1 MTAQPRGELPPEAGP
16 PPADARPAISGRI
29 LGIDPGAK
37 RIGVA
42 AADLRTGV
50 AVPVTTIDAGADP
63 VEAVAQFA
71 EEQDAQ
77 AIVVGLAL
85 SLSGALGPQ
94 AQQAQ
99 ALASALAGR
108 LDIPV
113 HTWDERLTSAEAKH
127 RLPRSAGRPA
137 RPGPS
142 ARQKRPARGKR
153 RRRGDLDA
161 AAAAIIL
168 QAFIDSRRRP
178 ATG

>member
-16 PPADARPAISGRI
+16 PPADAKPAISGRI

-37 RIGVA
+37 RIGIA

-71 EEQDAQ
+71 EEQDAR

-94 AQQAQ
+94 AVQAQ
-99 ALASALAGR
+99 ALADALAGR

-113 HTWDERLTSAEAKH
+113 HTWDERLTSAEARR
-127 RLPRSAGRPA
+127 RLPRE
-137 RPGPS
+137 
-142 ARQKRPARGKR
+142 KRPARGKR